1 MKDIKLAAG
10 KGDQITVKTLAKS
23 LVRLRQQVG
32 KLTASEALMRGVGT
46 NLTVRCFTLGNR
58 QCGKTLVLFCL
69 TAGYGHELMRLRR
82 QQRQRRRSP
91 ARCSQHQ
98 GSWQP

>member
-1 MKDIKLAAG
+1 MLTLPPVEQVRSGKRDITRSTRELEREVVKLRAEEKKLVKDIKVAAS

-46 NLTVRCFTLGNR
+46 NLTVR
-58 QCGKTLVLFCL
+58 
-69 TAGYGHELMRLRR
+69 
-82 QQRQRRRSP
+82 P
-91 ARCSQHQ
+91 AAET
-98 GSWQP
+98 

>member
-1 MKDIKLAAG
+1 VVKLRAEEKKLVKDIKLAAG

-46 NLTVRCFTLGNR
+46 NLTVGFLLRIR
-58 QCGKTLVLFCL
+58 QCRRTLILHRYS
-69 TAGYGHELMRLRR
+69 AGCRT
-82 QQRQRRRSP
+82 
-91 ARCSQHQ
+91 
-98 GSWQP
+98 